1 MSSANNRDKFKN
13 KAEYFLTALSFA
25 VGLGNVWRF
34 PYLCYRNGGGSFFI
48 PYLLSLFFLGLTF
61 FFFESTL
68 GQFTSL
74 GPIRVWRLSPMFK
87 GIGYAMFV
95 MGLFVGVYYNMIVAW
110 SIYYVYSS
118 FTVLPSVPWSNCNN
132 TWNTERCL
140 GPDITLNESMVSNNS
155 MSPSQEYFYYNVLD
169 MTDDIR
175 EMGPLRPHLVIC
187 LAVSWVIVF
196 FGLSFGTKSLGK
208 ISYFTA
214 LFPYVMITA
223 LLINGLQLDGAIDGV
238 MHYIK
243 PDFNRLMS
251 IDVWADAATQI
262 FFSLSIC
269 MGGVITLSS
278 YNPFYNNT
286 LRDSLFIAAC
296 NSLTSIYAGFA
307 IFSVIGF
314 MAKQID
320 KPIDQAADQG
330 VGLAFVAYPAALA
343 RLQMAPVWSVV
354 FFLMLI
360 TLGFGTQMTVV
371 ETIVGTLVDFWPS
384 KLQRR
389 KRLVLISV
397 CLFMF
402 VCALPMCT
410 GAGIYIL
417 QLMDSYS
424 VPYSAFAIGFFELIA
439 IAWAYGIDRH
449 MENVKKMLGYTIWP
463 LAYWKFMLKFGCPS
477 IILIILFLV
486 LSKFSPLKYN
496 DYVYPEYAEYIGWGI
511 SLSSVSMI
519 PIMAIFELT
528 KVWRGKKTLKALLR
542 PSIDF
547 HNDQVKEKNPV
558 FADAKLS
565 THIEK
570 GQINLAY
577 ITTEENS
584 LKNTDIFI

>member
-1 MSSANNRDKFKN
+1 
-13 KAEYFLTALSFA
+13 
-25 VGLGNVWRF
+25 
-34 PYLCYRNGGGSFFI
+34 
-48 PYLLSLFFLGLTF
+48 
-61 FFFESTL
+61 
-68 GQFTSL
+68 
-74 GPIRVWRLSPMFK
+74 
-87 GIGYAMFV
+87 
-95 MGLFVGVYYNMIVAW
+95 MI
-110 SIYYVYSS
+110 
-118 FTVLPSVPWSNCNN
+118 
-132 TWNTERCL
+132 
-140 GPDITLNESMVSNNS
+140 
-155 MSPSQEYFYYNVLD
+155 
-169 MTDDIR
+169 
-175 EMGPLRPHLVIC
+175 
-187 LAVSWVIVF
+187 
-196 FGLSFGTKSLGK
+196 
-208 ISYFTA
+208 
-214 LFPYVMITA
+214 
-223 LLINGLQLDGAIDGV
+223 
-238 MHYIK
+238 
-243 PDFNRLMS
+243 DFNL
-251 IDVWADAATQI
+251 
-262 FFSLSIC
+262 
-269 MGGVITLSS
+269 
-278 YNPFYNNT
+278 NH
-286 LRDSLFIAAC
+286 
-296 NSLTSIYAGFA
+296 TS
-307 IFSVIGF
+307 
-314 MAKQID
+314 
-320 KPIDQAADQG
+320 G

-410 GAGIYIL
+410 GVNGLNIDKKWIDLLIEHLFQAGIYIL

-528 KVWRGKKTLKALLR
+528 KVWRGKKTLKVCFLFI
-542 PSIDF
+542 PI
-547 HNDQVKEKNPV
+547 
-558 FADAKLS
+558 
-565 THIEK
+565 
-570 GQINLAY
+570 G
-577 ITTEENS
+577 S
-584 LKNTDIFI
+584 L